1 MIPPAAHAPTAEP
14 PRPRAANPWLSHTA
28 VIGEITPE
36 APGVATYTLH
46 WRDPLLAETYTFRPG
61 QFNMLYLPGVGEAA
75 ISLSADPQS
84 RDGWA
89 HTIRVAGNV
98 TQALSRLPRGAT
110 LGLRGPFGRP
120 WPMQECA
127 GKNVILIAGGIGLPP
142 LRPAIYEFLAQR
154 DQYRQMTL
162 LHGART
168 AEMLLYGRE
177 YADWKAG
184 GLDVQTTV
192 DQPSPGW
199 QGNVGVVPLL
209 LDRVQMQDPQN
220 TLVLMCGPEV
230 MLRYCALAALHR
242 GIPRANVWISTE
254 RNIQCAVGLCG
265 HCQLG
270 PDFIC
275 KDGPVFRYDHI
286 APYLDVD
293 GL

>member
-1 MIPPAAHAPTAEP
+1 MNPSAALALSAEP
-14 PRPRAANPWLSHTA
+14 PYPRASNPWLSHTA
-28 VIGEITPE
+28 IITEITPE
-36 APGVATYTLH
+36 IPGVATYHLQL
-46 WRDPLLAETYTFRPG
+46 RDHAAAELYAFRPG

-75 ISLSADPQS
+75 ISLSANPRS
-84 RDGWA
+84 RNAWA
-89 HTIRVAGNV
+89 HTIRAAGGV
-98 TQALSRLPRGAT
+98 TQTLARLRQGET

-177 YADWKAG
+177 YADWSAR
-184 GLDVQTTV
+184 GLDIQTTV
-192 DQPSPGW
+192 DRPSPGW

-209 LDRVQMQDPQN
+209 LNRVQMQDPQN

-242 GIPRANVWISTE
+242 RIPRANIWISTE
-254 RNIQCAVGLCG
+254 RNMQCAVGLCG

-286 APYLDVD
+286 APYLDVE